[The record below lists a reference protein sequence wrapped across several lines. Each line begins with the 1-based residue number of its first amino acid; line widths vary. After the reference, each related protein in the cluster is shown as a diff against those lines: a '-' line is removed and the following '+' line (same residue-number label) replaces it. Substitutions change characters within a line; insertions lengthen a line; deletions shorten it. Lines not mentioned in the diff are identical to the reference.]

1 MDVVLLDTTI
11 EGAEKGKNYS
21 TKLLDKAINRG
32 RSTQE
37 KKQALLDKIK
47 TTTSYEDLDGCDLI
61 IEACRRYRY

>member
-1 MDVVLLDTTI
+1 MMGAGIAYVSSKAGMDVVLLDTTI

-37 KKQALLDKIK
+37 E
-47 TTTSYEDLDGCDLI
+47 TSI
-61 IEACRRYRY
+61 A